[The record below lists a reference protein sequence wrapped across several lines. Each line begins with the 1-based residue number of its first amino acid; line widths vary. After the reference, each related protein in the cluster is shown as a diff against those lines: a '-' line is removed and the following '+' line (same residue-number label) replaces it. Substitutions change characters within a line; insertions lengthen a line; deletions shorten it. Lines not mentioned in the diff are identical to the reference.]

1 MDEHGI
7 DRLVALLTKDKS
19 GEIEKVNK
27 PANTN
32 DTISITFKDGEVLVL
47 TLEQE
52 AGENPV

>member
-52 AGENPV
+52 AGENPI